1 MPRARKYDGVVYR
14 RAGTQIWWIR
24 YRDRKGFARRESS
37 QTADWQEA
45 NKKLRERLQARD
57 DNLLEV
63 VRKGETLAYEQ
74 WADFF
79 LENYSRPP
87 LRAEKT
93 HEANERCTKHLKA
106 AFGAS
111 RLVDIT
117 ADSIDLYLR
126 ERLRQRVRVKAKLG
140 YKQLGV
146 IKSTTIHQE
155 FRVLRRMLNVAVNKR
170 LLPANPCSGVEFPV
184 AVKGL
189 FRPHYVT
196 WSEQQ
201 RIESHG
207 PQYLRNVIRIITET
221 GLRIYKE
228 LTPMRKNQVDLQNA
242 VVWIPDSKTPNGIA
256 EVPLTPLAIEG
267 FKNQMTISG
276 EGPFLFPSDRNP
288 GGHQASLKTVWRKT
302 LRRAKI
308 PYFRI
313 YDLRSTYATRLSAG
327 GVADEWVT
335 QLLRQSDAQVFKK
348 YSQMKLQMKREAL
361 EKLNRRAN
369 EIVPVA
375 TDAVTVTP
383 APTCTVTVQ

>member
-14 RAGTQIWWIR
+14 RAGTEIWWIR
-24 YRDRKGFARRESS
+24 YRDRKGVARRESS
-37 QTADWQEA
+37 LTADWQQA
-45 NKKLRERLQARD
+45 NKKLRERLQTRD

-79 LENYSRPP
+79 LENYSKPP
-87 LRAEKT
+87 VRAEKT
-93 HEANERCTKHLKA
+93 HEANKRCTKHLKA
-106 AFGAS
+106 AFGTS
-111 RLVDIT
+111 RLVNIT
-117 ADSIDLYLR
+117 ADSIELYLR
-126 ERLRQRVRVKAKLG
+126 ERLRQRVRVKVKLG
-140 YKQLGV
+140 YRQLGA

-155 FRVLRRMLNVAVNKR
+155 FRVLRRMLNVAVRKK
-170 LLPANPCSGVEFPV
+170 LLVANPCSGVEFPV
-184 AVKGL
+184 SVKGL
-189 FRPHYVT
+189 FRPHYVA

-201 RIESHG
+201 MIESHG
-207 PQYLRNVIRIITET
+207 PQHLRNIVRIITET

-228 LTPMRKNQVDLQNA
+228 LTPMRKDQVDLHNA

-256 EVPLTPLAIEG
+256 EVPLTSLAIEA
-267 FKNQMTISG
+267 FKSQMAISG

-288 GGHQASLKTVWRKT
+288 SGHQTALKTVWQKT
-302 LRRAKI
+302 LRRAKV

-335 QLLRQSDAQVFKK
+335 QMLRQSDAQVFKK

-369 EIVPVA
+369 EMGMPA
-375 TDAVTVTP
+375 TETLLA
-383 APTCTVTVQ
+383 APLCTVTVQ

>member
-14 RAGTQIWWIR
+14 RAGTEIWWIR
-24 YRDRKGFARRESS
+24 YRDRKGIARRESS
-37 QTADWQEA
+37 LTGDWDEA

-63 VRKGETLAYEQ
+63 IRKGETLAYGQ

-79 LENYSRPP
+79 LESYSKPP
-87 LRAEKT
+87 VRAEKT
-93 HEANERCTKHLKA
+93 HEANQRCTKHLKA
-106 AFGAS
+106 AFAMS

-117 ADSIDLYLR
+117 ADSIEMYLR
-126 ERLRQRVRVKAKLG
+126 DRLRQRVRVKVKLG
-140 YKQLGV
+140 YKQLGA
-146 IKSTTIHQE
+146 IKATTIHQE
-155 FRVLRRMLNVAVNKR
+155 FRVLRRMLNVAVRKK
-170 LLPANPCSGVEFPV
+170 LLAANPCSGVEFPV

-189 FRPHYVT
+189 FRPHYVA

-201 RIESHG
+201 KIESHG
-207 PQYLRNVIRIITET
+207 PQHLRNIVRIITET

-228 LTPMRKNQVDLQNA
+228 LTPMKKDQVDLHNA

-256 EVPLTPLAIEG
+256 EVPLTSLAIEA
-267 FKNQMTISG
+267 FKSQMAISG
-276 EGPFLFPSDRNP
+276 EGPFLFPSNRNP
-288 GGHQASLKTVWRKT
+288 SGHQTALKTVWQKT
-302 LRRAKI
+302 LRRAKV

-335 QLLRQSDAQVFKK
+335 QMLRQSDAQVFKK

-361 EKLNRRAN
+361 EKINRRAN
-369 EIVPVA
+369 EMAPVA
-375 TDAVTVTP
+375 ADVLMA
-383 APTCTVTVQ
+383 APMCTVTVQ

>member
-14 RAGTQIWWIR
+14 RAGTEFWWIR
-24 YRDRKGFARRESS
+24 YRDRKGIARRESS

-57 DNLLEV
+57 ENILEV
-63 VRKGETLAYEQ
+63 VRKGETLAFEQ
-74 WADFF
+74 WADFY
-79 LENYSRPP
+79 LENYSKPP
-87 LRAEKT
+87 VRAAKT
-93 HEANERCTKHLKA
+93 HEANERCIKHLKP
-106 AFGAS
+106 AFGTS
-111 RLVDIT
+111 RLVEIT

-126 ERLRQRVRVKAKLG
+126 ERLRQKVRIKAKLG
-140 YKQLGV
+140 YKLLGA
-146 IKSTTIHQE
+146 IKATTIHQE
-155 FRVLRRMLNVAVNKR
+155 FRVLRRMLNVAVRKK
-170 LLPANPCSGVEFPV
+170 LLATNPCSNADFPV

-207 PQYLRNVIRIITET
+207 PQYLRNGIQIITET

-228 LTPMRKNQVDLQNA
+228 LASMRKDQVDLQNA
-242 VVWIPDSKTPNGIA
+242 VVWIPDSKTANGIA
-256 EVPLTPLAIEG
+256 EVPLTSLAIEA
-267 FKNQMTISG
+267 FKSQMAISG
-276 EGPFLFPSDRNP
+276 EGPFLFPSDRIP
-288 GGHQASLKTVWRKT
+288 SGHQTTFKTVWRQT
-302 LRRAKI
+302 LRRAKV

-335 QLLRQSDAQVFKK
+335 QMLRQGDAQVFKK
-348 YSQMKLQMKREAL
+348 YSQMKLQMKREAM

-369 EIVPVA
+369 ELGLAAAGVLTAAPMC
-375 TDAVTVTP
+375 TLAVR
-383 APTCTVTVQ
+383 